1 MLLNLV
7 EDLRKERTSL
17 PTASTTTIVKSEQ
30 MPSSVTPVPTK
41 LSTSDVTK
49 EDFETFKKEM
59 FLLSENRMQK
69 SDNVP
74 TNSTYSSTSVSKEK
88 QMLTAATPV
97 PTKSTTPGVTKDDFE
112 SFKKEMFLISQ
123 RNVERTP
130 RTGNTQSMNGE

>member
-97 PTKSTTPGVTKDDFE
+97 PTKSTTLGVTKEDFE

-130 RTGNTQSMNGE
+130 RNTQSMNGE